1 MNILHVII
9 GLNVGGA
16 ENSLKRLIDSHK
28 DNTNYQHSVI
38 SLMTIGKVG
47 EQLQESGI
55 EVCSLGLKSLLS
67 LPITFFRLIRFIRK
81 ANPDIVHT
89 WMYHADLLGG
99 LAAWVMRTKVI
110 WSIRNTD
117 ISINSGTAVT
127 TKYIMYACAFLS
139 SYIPKRIVCVANAAA
154 ISHGNYGYNKKI
166 MITIAN
172 GYDVDKINQAATKIP
187 KCDFRHSLNIA
198 QDSIVIGSVGRYNDY
213 KDYPTFIKTATILL
227 KSNPTLQ
234 FLLVGKD
241 VDYDNKTLAQLITAT
256 GHQNNFILLGERD
269 DVPACLSIM
278 DIFCLHSI
286 SEGFPNAL
294 GEAMSVGLPCV
305 TTDAGDAAMMVEN
318 RALVVDHSQPFLL
331 ARSVQNLLD
340 LPSTK
345 RKQIG
350 KELQQHIINEYSIV
364 KVQKSYEAL
373 YQQVITY
380 E

>member
-16 ENSLKRLIDSHK
+16 ENSLKRLIESHK
-28 DNTNYQHSVI
+28 DNTNYQHSVL
-38 SLMTIGKVG
+38 SLTTIGKVG
-47 EQLQESGI
+47 GQLQASGI
-55 EVCSLGLKSLLS
+55 EVCSLGLKSPLS
-67 LPITFFRLIRFIRK
+67 LPIIFIRLIKFIRK

-89 WMYHADLLGG
+89 WMFHADLLGG
-99 LAAWVMRTKVI
+99 LAAWVMRKKVI

-117 ISINSGTAVT
+117 ISINSGTAST
-127 TKYIMYACAFLS
+127 TKYIMHACAFLS
-139 SYIPKRIVCVANAAA
+139 SYVPKRIVCVANASA
-154 ISHGNYGYNKKI
+154 ISHSNYGYNEKI

-187 KCDFRHSLNIA
+187 KDTFRHSLNIA
-198 QDSIVIGSVGRYNDY
+198 QDAIVIGSVGRYNDY

-227 KSNPTLQ
+227 KSHPTLQ
-234 FLLVGKD
+234 FLMVGKD
-241 VDYDNKTLAQLITAT
+241 VDDDNTTLVQLIAST
-256 GHQNNFILLGERD
+256 GYQNNFILLGERD

-294 GEAMSVGLPCV
+294 GEAMSIGLPCV
-305 TTDAGDAAMMVEN
+305 TTDVGDAAMMLEN
-318 RALVVDHSQPFLL
+318 QALVVEHSQPILL
-331 ARSVQNLLD
+331 ARSLQNLLD
-340 LPSTK
+340 LSSTK

-350 KELQQHIINEYSIV
+350 KELQQHIKNEYSIV

-373 YQQVITY
+373 YQKVINL
-380 E
+380 